1 MKIPKIKNE
10 IWKFKFWMKTRTVK
24 YEIQVLDENS
34 KKLTWMKNPKVK
46 YEVW

>member
-1 MKIPKIKNE
+1 
-10 IWKFKFWMKTRTVK
+10 MKTRTVK

-46 YEVW
+46 YEV